1 MENEEILRIVGF
13 FGVLTVVALWEI
25 IAPRRALSTRKGTRW
40 FANLSMIAIATLL
53 VRLTFPLLPVGMA
66 ILAGEQGWGVLNL
79 IAAPTWLK
87 VTIAVITLD
96 LVIYLQHVLFHFLP
110 VLWRLHRMHH
120 TDLDLDASS
129 GNRFH
134 PLEIV
139 ISTAIK
145 LGAVLLIGASPLAV
159 LLFEILLNAT
169 ATFNHG
175 NIRIPIGIDRWLRT
189 VLVTPDMHRVH
200 HSIIPRETNSNF
212 GFSLPWWDYLGG
224 TYRAQPSA
232 GHLGMT
238 IGLKE
243 FRDPAEL
250 SLPRLLIQPFYPLRK
265 ENDEAIPTKIKTP
278 DEND

>member
-1 MENEEILRIVGF
+1 MENEGLLRIVSF
-13 FGVLTVVALWEI
+13 FGVLAIIALWEI
-25 IAPRRALSTRKGTRW
+25 VAPRRALTTGKGQRW

-53 VRLTFPLLPVGMA
+53 VRFTFPLLPVGMA
-66 ILAGEQGWGVLNL
+66 LMAQERSWGILNL
-79 IAAPTWLK
+79 VAVPPWLG
-87 VTIAVITLD
+87 VALAVVALD

-139 ISTAIK
+139 ISIVIK
-145 LGAVLLIGASPLAV
+145 LGAIMIIGASPLAV

-175 NIRIPIGIDRWLRT
+175 NIRIPLGIDRWLRT
-189 VLVTPDMHRVH
+189 VLITPDMHRVH
-200 HSIIPRETNSNF
+200 HSILPRETNSNF

-224 TYRAQPSA
+224 TYRSQPDA
-232 GHLGMT
+232 GHLEMT

-243 FRDPAEL
+243 FRDPARL
-250 SLPRLLIQPFYPLRK
+250 TLPRLLVQPFYAAPK
-265 ENDEAIPTKIKTP
+265 AD
-278 DEND
+278 

>member
-1 MENEEILRIVGF
+1 MENEGVLRIVSF
-13 FGVLTVVALWEI
+13 FGVLSIIALWEI
-25 IAPRRALSTRKGTRW
+25 VAPRRALTTRKGPRW

-53 VRLTFPLLPVGMA
+53 VRFTFPLLPVGLA
-66 ILAGEQGWGVLNL
+66 ILAEEHGWGILNL
-79 IAAPTWLK
+79 ISLPPWLA
-87 VTIAVITLD
+87 VALAVIALD
-96 LVIYLQHVLFHFLP
+96 LLIYLQHVLFHFLP

-139 ISTAIK
+139 ISIGIK
-145 LGAVLLIGASPLAV
+145 LGAILLIGASPLAV

-169 ATFNHG
+169 STFNHG
-175 NIRIPIGIDRWLRT
+175 NIRIPLGIDRWLRT

-200 HSIIPRETNSNF
+200 HSILSRETNSNF

-232 GHLGMT
+232 GHLEMT

-243 FRDPAEL
+243 FRDPTRL
-250 SLPRLLIQPFYPLRK
+250 TLLRLLVQPFCAAEYEAYPPAPPYPK
-265 ENDEAIPTKIKTP
+265 
-278 DEND
+278 